1 MKKKNTNSLLNDKR
15 KDTIAEILEDLRIR
29 SGLSRKELAALFN
42 VSYETISHYERALTI
57 PPPDVL
63 LKYADFSN
71 VTTDYILNRTSCQ
84 IDYSAIMDK
93 KIGKD
98 MTISDAVEIIDGLT
112 KEEKEHLSYIIKLFI
127 K

>member
-1 MKKKNTNSLLNDKR
+1 MKKKKTVSLLDEKR
-15 KDTIAEILEDLRIR
+15 KDTIAEILEDLRVKA
-29 SGLSRKELAALFN
+29 GLSRKELAVIFG

-71 VTTDYILNRTSCQ
+71 VTTDYILNRTSYQ

-93 KIGKD
+93 KISKD

-112 KEEKEHLSYIIKLFI
+112 KEEKEHFAYVLKLFR